1 MAAEPSLPELLE
13 AQRAQREA
21 LTEACVVADAEDGV
35 AQARCA
41 AILDDFAGSVQ
52 RLAARAAELA
62 AVTREGGPRADV
74 VAATSAVDAAR
85 ADVMRAQ
92 LRVVDE
98 WTEITRARLDRAQE
112 LSQQVSRVCASTSAL
127 TTPD

>member
-1 MAAEPSLPELLE
+1 MERPSEESLE
-13 AQRAQREA
+13 TQRAA

-41 AILDDFAGSVQ
+41 AILDEFATTVR
-52 RLAARAAELA
+52 RLAVRAADLA
-62 AVTREGGPRADV
+62 AVTRAGGSRADV
-74 VAATSAVDAAR
+74 SAATSAVDDAR

-127 TTPD
+127 TTPDSTA